1 MVVAGVVLEDDVEIE
16 DMFIERVVVPFRNC
30 QYSGRKRVPGNATNA
45 TNVLVNIDHEFLRT
59 FVWPPNWGNLTAKHY
74 CCRIHDVVT
83 LVESSILVFF
93 PNQHTESL
101 SQTYQQP

>member
-16 DMFIERVVVPFRNC
+16 DIFNERVVVPFRN
-30 QYSGRKRVPGNATNA
+30 GRKRVT
-45 TNVLVNIDHEFLRT
+45 LVEFKPSNHALNSKDEFLRT
-59 FVWPPNWGNLTAKHY
+59 FVSGPRIGEISQPKNY